1 MTSRE
6 REVLELIRKKPMI
19 SQKELADILGITRSS
34 AAVHIT
40 NLIKKGHI
48 MGKGYIVKDEGY
60 ICVIGGA
67 NIDIQGFPKDNLI
80 MRDSNP
86 GTVKISLGG
95 VGRNISENIVKLG
108 VNTKFI
114 SVLGGDVYGNKILD
128 DAQLIGLD
136 MQHSLVLKDQL
147 TSTYLAT
154 LDESRDMMVA
164 IASMDIFDKMSIDF
178 IVEKKHVIENAALCV
193 IDTNIPKEVIEYI
206 VTNVKNTIFFLDTVS
221 TSKAKKVKDI
231 IGYFHTI
238 KPNRIEA
245 EMLSGIEINSDNDLK
260 KASEYFL
267 AKGVKRVFITMGKDG
282 VYYND
287 GINERHLQNPKIKV
301 VNSTGAGDAFVAGLA
316 YSYIN
321 DFDIDY
327 STRFAMTASMLALSY
342 EDTINPNMSVENI
355 NRKMEELGLC

>member
-6 REVLELIRKKPMI
+6 REILELIRKNPMI
-19 SQKELADILGITRSS
+19 SQKELADSLGITRSS

-40 NLIKKGHI
+40 NLIKKGYI
-48 MGKGYIVKDEGY
+48 MGKGYIVKDEDY

-67 NIDIQGFPKDNLI
+67 NMDIQGFPKDTLI

-95 VGRNISENIVKLG
+95 VGRNIAENIVKLG
-108 VNTKFI
+108 VHTKFI
-114 SVLGGDVYGNKILD
+114 SAVGGDVYGNKILD
-128 DAQLIGLD
+128 EAQLIGLD
-136 MQHSLVLKDQL
+136 MQHSLVLKEQA

-164 IASMDIFDKMSIDF
+164 IAFMDIFDKMSIDF
-178 IVEKKHVIENAALCV
+178 IKEKKHVVENSRLCV
-193 IDTNIPKEVIEYI
+193 IDTNIPIEIIEYI
-206 VTNVKNTIFFLDTVS
+206 VTNVKNTDLFLDAVS

-231 IGYFHTI
+231 IGHFHTI

-245 EMLSGIEINSDNDLK
+245 EILSGIEIKSDDDLK
-260 KASEYFL
+260 KAAEYFL
-267 AKGVKRVFITMGKDG
+267 SKGVKRVFITMGEDG

-287 GINERHLQNPKIKV
+287 GINENHISNPNIKV
-301 VNSTGAGDAFVAGLA
+301 VNATGAGDAFVAGLA

-327 STRFAMTASMLALSY
+327 TTRFAMTASILALSY